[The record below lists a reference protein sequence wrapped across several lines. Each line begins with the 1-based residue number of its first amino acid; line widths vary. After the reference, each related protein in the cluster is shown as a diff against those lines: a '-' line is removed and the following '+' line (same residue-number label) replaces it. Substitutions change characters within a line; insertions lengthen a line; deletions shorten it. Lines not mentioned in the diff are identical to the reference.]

1 LGNNEYFCK
10 AYTIAFRLTGEERIA
25 SQMAVLAI
33 ENTAPE
39 MNTGDVPSIM
49 LKDTAREIL
58 RLFLSEP
65 DFQTFYFNKTAG
77 DTACS
82 EHILLQKAVLSLEPI
97 SRAAVVWRDML
108 GFKID
113 DLAVAAKCSK
123 QTLYCELNNARMQL
137 RRQLFDCSIMETL

>member
-1 LGNNEYFCK
+1 MGTNEYFCK
-10 AYTIAFRLTGEERIA
+10 AYAIAFRLTGEERTA

-33 ENTAPE
+33 ENIAPE

-49 LKDTAREIL
+49 VKDTAREIL

-65 DFQTFYFNKTAG
+65 DFQTFYFNKTEG

-82 EHILLQKAVLSLEPI
+82 EHMLLQKAVLSLEPI
-97 SRAAVVWRDML
+97 NRAAVVWRDML

-113 DLAVAAKCSK
+113 DLTVAAKCSK
-123 QTLYCELNNARMQL
+123 QTLYSELNNARKKL
-137 RRQLFDCSIMETL
+137 RNHLADCSVMEIL